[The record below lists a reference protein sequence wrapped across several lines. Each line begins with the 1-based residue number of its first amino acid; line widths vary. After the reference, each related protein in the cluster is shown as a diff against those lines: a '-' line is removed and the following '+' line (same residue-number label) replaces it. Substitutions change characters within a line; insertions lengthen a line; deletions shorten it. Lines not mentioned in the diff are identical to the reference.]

1 MRREIERVA
10 MRFAC
15 LFVACAAVRA
25 AAYQL
30 VEVGDGETVTIG
42 VDVDNSGNSEL
53 RASAGATIVLPDSA
67 NAAVNVATRIILVG
81 NGTVTLAAP
90 GDDYVP
96 TAVHVIWGITAPDSV
111 TLHVSAPNVT
121 ALKVGNERGEKEAN
135 YAVADIANVT
145 FANANG
151 VFGQRAARHVHAPHG
166 DVADGRRRADASDV
180 GRPV

>member
-1 MRREIERVA
+1 MRRKIERVA
-10 MRFAC
+10 MRIAC
-15 LFVACAAVRA
+15 LFVACAVVRA

-96 TAVHVIWGITAPDSV
+96 TAVHVLWGS
-111 TLHVSAPNVT
+111 
-121 ALKVGNERGEKEAN
+121 
-135 YAVADIANVT
+135 
-145 FANANG
+145 
-151 VFGQRAARHVHAPHG
+151 
-166 DVADGRRRADASDV
+166 
-180 GRPV
+180 RPSILTTRSPR

>member
-1 MRREIERVA
+1 MKRGIGHAA
-10 MRFAC
+10 MRLAC

-53 RASAGATIVLPDSA
+53 RASAGATIVLPASA

-96 TAVHVIWGITAPDSV
+96 TAVHVIWGITAQLLYHCLGVILREEEP
-111 TLHVSAPNVT
+111 VSGDT
-121 ALKVGNERGEKEAN
+121 SRGELQA
-135 YAVADIANVT
+135 
-145 FANANG
+145 
-151 VFGQRAARHVHAPHG
+151 
-166 DVADGRRRADASDV
+166 
-180 GRPV
+180 